1 MMIMLNLLVE
11 RDSLDLSNVDVEK
24 TETNHAY
31 LLEKQIMK
39 VLDINQHFS
48 SVSFV
53 YVFGN
58 DGAIDVLDH
67 HYSNLLQQGMGEPE
81 AVLGQ

>member
-39 VLDINQHFS
+39 VLDIN
-48 SVSFV
+48 
-53 YVFGN
+53 
-58 DGAIDVLDH
+58 VLDH
-67 HYSNLLQQGMGEPE
+67 HYSNLLQQGTVEPE